1 MMAGK
6 FLNLDEQPKVGSA
19 LKNKPSEAR
28 DRIDR
33 DAVAKAGRAHGFD
46 RSTAPAPAPASDAP
60 RRGRPPLNE
69 EMTYWRIY
77 LPPSLR
83 DELSALRDQEGR
95 RLSDLLEDMLKA
107 YKAQGK

>member
-1 MMAGK
+1 MVGK
-6 FLNLDEQPKVGSA
+6 FLNLDEQPKIGSG
-19 LKNKPSEAR
+19 LKKKAVVPREK
-28 DRIDR
+28 IDR
-33 DAVAKAGRAHGFD
+33 QAVAETGRAHGFD
-46 RSTAPAPAPASDAP
+46 RITAPHLDAGTP

-83 DELSALRDQEGR
+83 DELSTLRDEEGR

-107 YKAQGK
+107 YKAQKR

>member
-6 FLNLDEQPKVGSA
+6 FLNLDERPKIGSG
-19 LKNKPSEAR
+19 LKKKVAAPR
-28 DRIDR
+28 GQIDR
-33 DAVAKAGRAHGFD
+33 EAVAETGRAHGFD
-46 RSTAPAPAPASDAP
+46 RTTAPSLDADAP

-69 EMTYWRIY
+69 DMTYWRIY

-83 DELSALRDQEGR
+83 DELSALRDEEGR

-107 YKAQGK
+107 YKAQKR

>member
-19 LKNKPSEAR
+19 LKGKPSGAR
-28 DRIDR
+28 DKIDR

-46 RSTAPAPAPASDAP
+46 RTTAPAPASDAP

-107 YKAQGK
+107 YKAQSK